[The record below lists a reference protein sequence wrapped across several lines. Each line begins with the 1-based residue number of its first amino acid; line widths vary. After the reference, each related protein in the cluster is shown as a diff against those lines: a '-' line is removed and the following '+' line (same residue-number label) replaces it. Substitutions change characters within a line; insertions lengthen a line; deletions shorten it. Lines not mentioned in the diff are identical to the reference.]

1 MSQTSLDI
9 DTAFTKTKTFIEL
22 EQESWDKRHSQ
33 SEEVL
38 KLYQRM
44 DLLEK
49 QMGFLQKENLKLKE
63 EMFLQSNG
71 LLPQNAVACDPFDDE
86 ECEACQ

>member
-9 DTAFTKTKTFIEL
+9 DTAFTETKTFIEL